1 MFKRLLL
8 SLPLLLAA
16 SPVLAQTPSYAL
28 PEIVVTASKWQEDT
42 TQVPQSMT
50 VITRQEIEQR
60 GTPFVLDLLQT
71 RSELQVVQHG
81 GVGKTASFFLR
92 GGNSRQI
99 LVLVDGVKVNSPSTG
114 AADLSGLLSDDIER
128 IEIIKGPQSTLYG
141 SEAMAGV
148 IHIITRKGSG
158 RPRTDLHVEAGS
170 FDTYKASAGFSGG
183 TSDANYRLTATWFD
197 TDGISVAKNGVEE
210 DGYTNTSLSARFG
223 VNPSTHTSL
232 DLSLRYTHDRSE
244 LDDFEFGVGMV
255 DALHFIQKRDDY
267 LAALTGAVFLHDN
280 YEQRLSLSLAG
291 QRLRSEDPDTPWNNA
306 RIDVDSQLIDW
317 QHLVEYA
324 PLTFTGGLSY
334 RREAADIR
342 DAFDESTDNKAAY
355 LNAKFRLLQAALI
368 LDAGLRYDDHETF
381 GDHVTYRTGLLYHL
395 TSAGMRFK
403 VNHGTGF
410 RAPSLN
416 ELFWP
421 FFGNPELQAEKSRA
435 WDIGVEKDLLD
446 QRLMLEATWFYQRYR
461 NLIQTNFDTF
471 TADNIGR
478 ARIEGVELA
487 ATARPAQTLAL
498 KIAYTWL
505 DAIDLDTDERLTLR
519 PRSKLVTSL
528 DYLPGPWSLG
538 IDHSYQ
544 SKRFD
549 ASAQRSLGAYSLVNL
564 RLAYDVNRHVRL
576 FARAENLFDK
586 DYEAVAGYG
595 TPGLAVY
602 GGARVTF

>member
-8 SLPLLLAA
+8 SLPLILAA
-16 SPVLAQTPSYAL
+16 TPVMAQTPGYAL
-28 PEIVVTASKWQEDT
+28 PEIVVTASKWQEET

-60 GTPFVLDLLQT
+60 GTPFVLDLLRAQPD
-71 RSELQVVQHG
+71 LNIAQNG
-81 GVGKTASFFLR
+81 GVGKTASFLLR
-92 GGNSRQI
+92 GGNSSHV

-183 TSDANYRLTATWFD
+183 TSDANYRLTASWFD
-197 TDGISVAKNGVEE
+197 TDGISAARNGVED
-210 DGYTNTSLSARFG
+210 DGYTNSSLSARFG
-223 VNPSTHTSL
+223 VNPSAHTSL

-244 LDDFEFGVGMV
+244 IDDEFGNGIVV
-255 DALHFIQKRDDY
+255 DNLNFIQKRDDY
-267 LAALTGAVFLHDN
+267 LAALSGAVYLSDN

-291 QRLRSEDPDTPWNNA
+291 QQLRLIHPMFNA
-306 RIDVDSQLIDW
+306 RIAVDSQFVDW

-324 PLTFTGGLSY
+324 PLTLTGGLSY
-334 RREAADIR
+334 RRETSDIR
-342 DAFDESTDNKAAY
+342 DAFDETTDNKAVY
-355 LNAKFRLLQAALI
+355 LNGKLRLLQASLI

-381 GDHVTYRTGLLYHL
+381 GDHITYRTGLLYHL
-395 TSAGMRFK
+395 TAVEMRFK

-410 RAPSLN
+410 RAPSHN
-416 ELFWP
+416 ELF
-421 FFGNPELQAEKSRA
+421 FTFNGILFGNPQLKPEKSRS
-435 WDIGVEKDLLD
+435 WDIGIEKDLFE
-446 QRLMLEATWFYQRYR
+446 QRLTLEATWFHQRYS
-461 NLIQTNFDTF
+461 NLIQF
-471 TADNIGR
+471 AENIGR

-487 ATARPAQTLAL
+487 ATARPVQTLAL

-505 DAIDLDTDERLTLR
+505 DAVDLDTDARLTLR

-549 ASAQRSLGAYSLVNL
+549 ASAPRSLGAYSLVNL
-564 RLAYDVNRHVRL
+564 RLAYDINRHVRL

-602 GGARVTF
+602 GGARVSF

>member
-1 MFKRLLL
+1 MFKRLFF
-8 SLPLLLAA
+8 SLPLMLAA
-16 SPVLAQTPSYAL
+16 APVLAQTPGYAL
-28 PEIVVTASKWQEDT
+28 PEIVVTASKWQEEAS
-42 TQVPQSMT
+42 QVPQSMT

-71 RSELQVVQHG
+71 RSDLQAVQHG

-92 GGNSRQI
+92 GGNSRQT

-158 RPRTDLHVEAGS
+158 QPRTDLHVEAGS

-223 VNPSTHTSL
+223 VNPSAHTSL

-255 DALHFIQKRDDY
+255 DDLHFIQKRDDY
-267 LAALTGAVFLHDN
+267 LAALSGAVFLRDN

-306 RIDVDSQLIDW
+306 RIAVDSQLIDW

-324 PLTFTGGLSY
+324 PLTLTGGLSY

-355 LNAKFRLLQAALI
+355 LNAKLRLLQASLI

-381 GDHVTYRTGLLYHL
+381 GDHLTYRTGLLYHL
-395 TSAGMRFK
+395 RSAGMRFK

-435 WDIGVEKDLLD
+435 WDIGVEKDLFD
-446 QRLMLEATWFYQRYR
+446 QRFMLEATWFDQRYR

-478 ARIEGVELA
+478 ARVEGLELA
-487 ATARPAQTLAL
+487 ATARPIEPLVV
-498 KIAYTWL
+498 KIAYTLL
-505 DAIDLDTDERLTLR
+505 DAHDLDTDERLTLR

-528 DYLPGPWSLG
+528 DYLPGSWSLG

-544 SKRFD
+544 SRRFD

-586 DYEAVAGYG
+586 DYEAAAGYG